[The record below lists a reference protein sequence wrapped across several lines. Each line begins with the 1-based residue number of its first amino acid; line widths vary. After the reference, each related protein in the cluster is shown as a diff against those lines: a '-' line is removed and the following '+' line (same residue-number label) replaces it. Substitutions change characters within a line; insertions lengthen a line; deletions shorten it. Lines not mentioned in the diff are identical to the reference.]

1 MATRLM
7 FKKAIA
13 SSDFSKKKTMKVM
26 RMYAMSRDI
35 QSTSKLIMWGILNSV
50 QRNLVMDCIYVNVI
64 KIGGLDSGH
73 LNLNNITEMNLYLL
87 DFTTID
93 RTYYLASDFCKLSKT
108 DSFKDRLV
116 HGQWFYECCHISYF

>member
-13 SSDFSKKKTMKVM
+13 SSDFSKKNTMKVM

-35 QSTSKLIMWGILNSV
+35 QSTSKLIMRGILNSV
-50 QRNLVMDCIYVNVI
+50 QRNLVMDRIYVNVI
-64 KIGGLDSGH
+64 KIGGLDSGS
-73 LNLNNITEMNLYLL
+73 LNLNNITKMNLYLL

-93 RTYYLASDFCKLSKT
+93 RIILFGNRFL
-108 DSFKDRLV
+108 
-116 HGQWFYECCHISYF
+116 

>member
-13 SSDFSKKKTMKVM
+13 SSDFSKKNTMKVM
-26 RMYAMSRDI
+26 RMYAMSRNI

-64 KIGGLDSGH
+64 KIGGLDSGY
-73 LNLNNITEMNLYLL
+73 LNLNNITKMNLYLL

-93 RTYYLASDFCKLSKT
+93 RTILFGIRFL
-108 DSFKDRLV
+108 
-116 HGQWFYECCHISYF
+116 

>member
-13 SSDFSKKKTMKVM
+13 SSDFSKKTTMKVM

-50 QRNLVMDCIYVNVI
+50 QRNLVMDRIYVNVI
-64 KIGGLDSGH
+64 KIGGLDSGY
-73 LNLNNITEMNLYLL
+73 LNLNNITKMNLYLL

-93 RTYYLASDFCKLSKT
+93 RTILFGIRFL
-108 DSFKDRLV
+108 
-116 HGQWFYECCHISYF
+116 

>member
-13 SSDFSKKKTMKVM
+13 SSDFPKKNTMKVM
-26 RMYAMSRDI
+26 RMYAMSRNI

-50 QRNLVMDCIYVNVI
+50 QRNLVMDRIYVNVI
-64 KIGGLDSGH
+64 KIGGLDSGS
-73 LNLNNITEMNLYLL
+73 LNLNNITKMNLYLL

-93 RTYYLASDFCKLSKT
+93 RTILFGIRFLWIK
-108 DSFKDRLV
+108 
-116 HGQWFYECCHISYF
+116 

>member
-13 SSDFSKKKTMKVM
+13 SSDFPKKNTMKVM
-26 RMYAMSRDI
+26 RMYAMSRNI

-50 QRNLVMDCIYVNVI
+50 QRNLVMDRIYVNVI
-64 KIGGLDSGH
+64 KIGGLDSGY
-73 LNLNNITEMNLYLL
+73 LNLNNITKMNLYLL

-93 RTYYLASDFCKLSKT
+93 RTILFGIRFL
-108 DSFKDRLV
+108 
-116 HGQWFYECCHISYF
+116 

>member
-13 SSDFSKKKTMKVM
+13 SSDFSKKNTMKVM
-26 RMYAMSRDI
+26 RMYAMSRNI

-64 KIGGLDSGH
+64 KIGGLDSGS
-73 LNLNNITEMNLYLL
+73 LNLNNITKMNLYLL

-93 RTYYLASDFCKLSKT
+93 RTILFGIRFLWIK
-108 DSFKDRLV
+108 
-116 HGQWFYECCHISYF
+116 

>member
-50 QRNLVMDCIYVNVI
+50 QRNLVMDRIYVNVI
-64 KIGGLDSGH
+64 KIGGLDSGY
-73 LNLNNITEMNLYLL
+73 LNLNNITKMNLYLL
-87 DFTTID
+87 DFTTLD
-93 RTYYLASDFCKLSKT
+93 RTILFGIRFLWIK
-108 DSFKDRLV
+108 
-116 HGQWFYECCHISYF
+116 

>member
-13 SSDFSKKKTMKVM
+13 SSDFSKKNTMKVM

-50 QRNLVMDCIYVNVI
+50 QRNLVMDRIYVNVI
-64 KIGGLDSGH
+64 KIGGLDSGY
-73 LNLNNITEMNLYLL
+73 LNLNNITKMNLYLL

-93 RTYYLASDFCKLSKT
+93 RTILFGIRFLWIK
-108 DSFKDRLV
+108 
-116 HGQWFYECCHISYF
+116 

>member
-13 SSDFSKKKTMKVM
+13 SSDFSKKNTMKVM

-50 QRNLVMDCIYVNVI
+50 QRNLVMDRIYVNVI
-64 KIGGLDSGH
+64 KIGGLDSGY
-73 LNLNNITEMNLYLL
+73 LNLNNITKMNLYLL

-93 RTYYLASDFCKLSKT
+93 KT
-108 DSFKDRLV
+108 ILFGIRFLWMK
-116 HGQWFYECCHISYF
+116 

>member
-13 SSDFSKKKTMKVM
+13 SSDFSKKNTMKVM

-50 QRNLVMDCIYVNVI
+50 QRNLVMDRIYVNVI
-64 KIGGLDSGH
+64 KIGGLDSGS
-73 LNLNNITEMNLYLL
+73 LNLNNITKMNLYLL

-93 RTYYLASDFCKLSKT
+93 RTILFGIRFLWIK
-108 DSFKDRLV
+108 
-116 HGQWFYECCHISYF
+116 

>member
-64 KIGGLDSGH
+64 KIGGLDSDY
-73 LNLNNITEMNLYLL
+73 LNNITKMNLYLL
-87 DFTTID
+87 DFTTD
-93 RTYYLASDFCKLSKT
+93 NR
-108 DSFKDRLV
+108 
-116 HGQWFYECCHISYF
+116 

>member
-50 QRNLVMDCIYVNVI
+50 QRNLVMDSIYVNVI
-64 KIGGLDSGH
+64 KIGGLDSGY
-73 LNLNNITEMNLYLL
+73 LNNITKMNLYLL

-93 RTYYLASDFCKLSKT
+93 RTILFGIRFL
-108 DSFKDRLV
+108 
-116 HGQWFYECCHISYF
+116 

>member
-13 SSDFSKKKTMKVM
+13 SSDFSKKNTMKVM
-26 RMYAMSRDI
+26 RMYAMSRNI

-50 QRNLVMDCIYVNVI
+50 QRNLVMDSIYVNVI
-64 KIGGLDSGH
+64 KIGGLDSGY
-73 LNLNNITEMNLYLL
+73 LNLNNITKMNLYLL

-93 RTYYLASDFCKLSKT
+93 RTILFGIRFL
-108 DSFKDRLV
+108 
-116 HGQWFYECCHISYF
+116 

>member
-13 SSDFSKKKTMKVM
+13 SSDFSKKNTMKVM

-50 QRNLVMDCIYVNVI
+50 QRNLVMDRIYVNVI
-64 KIGGLDSGH
+64 KIGGLDSGY

-87 DFTTID
+87 DFTTLD
-93 RTYYLASDFCKLSKT
+93 RTILFGIRFLWIK
-108 DSFKDRLV
+108 
-116 HGQWFYECCHISYF
+116 

>member
-13 SSDFSKKKTMKVM
+13 SSDFSKKNTMKVM
-26 RMYAMSRDI
+26 RMYAMSRNI

-50 QRNLVMDCIYVNVI
+50 QRNLVMDRIYVNVI
-64 KIGGLDSGH
+64 KIGGLDSGY

-93 RTYYLASDFCKLSKT
+93 KT
-108 DSFKDRLV
+108 ILFGIRFLWIK
-116 HGQWFYECCHISYF
+116 

>member
-13 SSDFSKKKTMKVM
+13 SSDFSKKNTMKVM
-26 RMYAMSRDI
+26 RMYAMSRNI

-64 KIGGLDSGH
+64 KIGGLDSGY
-73 LNLNNITEMNLYLL
+73 LNLNNITKMNLYLL

-93 RTYYLASDFCKLSKT
+93 RTILFGIRFLWIK
-108 DSFKDRLV
+108 
-116 HGQWFYECCHISYF
+116 

>member
-13 SSDFSKKKTMKVM
+13 SSDFSKKNTMKVM
-26 RMYAMSRDI
+26 RMYAMSRNI

-50 QRNLVMDCIYVNVI
+50 QRNLVMDRIYVNVI

-93 RTYYLASDFCKLSKT
+93 KT
-108 DSFKDRLV
+108 ILFGIRFLWIK
-116 HGQWFYECCHISYF
+116 

>member
-1 MATRLM
+1 MATRFM

-64 KIGGLDSGH
+64 KIGGLDSGY
-73 LNLNNITEMNLYLL
+73 LNLNNITKMNLYLL

-93 RTYYLASDFCKLSKT
+93 RTILFGIRFLWIK
-108 DSFKDRLV
+108 
-116 HGQWFYECCHISYF
+116 

>member
-13 SSDFSKKKTMKVM
+13 SSDFSKKNTMKVM
-26 RMYAMSRDI
+26 RMYAMSRNI

-50 QRNLVMDCIYVNVI
+50 QRNLVMDRIYVNVI
-64 KIGGLDSGH
+64 KIGGLDSGY
-73 LNLNNITEMNLYLL
+73 LNLNNITKMNFYLL

-93 RTYYLASDFCKLSKT
+93 RTILFGIRFLWIK
-108 DSFKDRLV
+108 
-116 HGQWFYECCHISYF
+116 

>member
-13 SSDFSKKKTMKVM
+13 SSDFSKKNTMKVM

-50 QRNLVMDCIYVNVI
+50 QRNLVMDRIYVNVI
-64 KIGGLDSGH
+64 KIGGLDSGY
-73 LNLNNITEMNLYLL
+73 LNLNNITKMNLYLL

-93 RTYYLASDFCKLSKT
+93 RIILFGIRFLWIK
-108 DSFKDRLV
+108 
-116 HGQWFYECCHISYF
+116 

>member
-35 QSTSKLIMWGILNSV
+35 QSTSKLIMWGISNSV

-64 KIGGLDSGH
+64 KIGGLDSGY
-73 LNLNNITEMNLYLL
+73 LNLNNITKMNLYLL

-93 RTYYLASDFCKLSKT
+93 
-108 DSFKDRLV
+108 
-116 HGQWFYECCHISYF
+116 

>member
-13 SSDFSKKKTMKVM
+13 SSDFSKKKPMKVM
-26 RMYAMSRDI
+26 RMYAMSR
-35 QSTSKLIMWGILNSV
+35 STSKLIMWGILNSV

-64 KIGGLDSGH
+64 KIGGLDSGY
-73 LNLNNITEMNLYLL
+73 LNLNNITKMNLYLL

-93 RTYYLASDFCKLSKT
+93 RTILFGIRFL
-108 DSFKDRLV
+108 
-116 HGQWFYECCHISYF
+116 

>member
-13 SSDFSKKKTMKVM
+13 SSDFPKKNTMKVM
-26 RMYAMSRDI
+26 RMYAMSRNI

-50 QRNLVMDCIYVNVI
+50 QRNLVMDRIYVNVI
-64 KIGGLDSGH
+64 KIGGLDSGY
-73 LNLNNITEMNLYLL
+73 LNLNNITKMDLYLL

-93 RTYYLASDFCKLSKT
+93 KT
-108 DSFKDRLV
+108 ILFGIRFLWIK
-116 HGQWFYECCHISYF
+116 

>member
-13 SSDFSKKKTMKVM
+13 SSDFSKKNTMKVM
-26 RMYAMSRDI
+26 RMYAMSRNI

-50 QRNLVMDCIYVNVI
+50 QRNLVMDRIYVNVI
-64 KIGGLDSGH
+64 KIGGLDSGY
-73 LNLNNITEMNLYLL
+73 LNLNNITKMNLYLL

-93 RTYYLASDFCKLSKT
+93 KT
-108 DSFKDRLV
+108 ILFGIRFLWIK
-116 HGQWFYECCHISYF
+116 

>member
-13 SSDFSKKKTMKVM
+13 SSDFPTTKTMKVM

-50 QRNLVMDCIYVNVI
+50 QRNLVMDRIYVNVI
-64 KIGGLDSGH
+64 KIGGLDSGY
-73 LNLNNITEMNLYLL
+73 LNLNNITKMNLYLL

-93 RTYYLASDFCKLSKT
+93 RTILFGIRFLWIK
-108 DSFKDRLV
+108 
-116 HGQWFYECCHISYF
+116 

>member
-13 SSDFSKKKTMKVM
+13 SSDFSKKNTMKVM
-26 RMYAMSRDI
+26 RMYAMSRNI

-64 KIGGLDSGH
+64 KIGGLDSGY
-73 LNLNNITEMNLYLL
+73 LNLNNITKMNLYLL
-87 DFTTID
+87 DFTTLD
-93 RTYYLASDFCKLSKT
+93 RTILFGIRFLWIK
-108 DSFKDRLV
+108 
-116 HGQWFYECCHISYF
+116 

>member
-13 SSDFSKKKTMKVM
+13 SSDFSKKNTMKVM
-26 RMYAMSRDI
+26 RMYAMSRNI

-50 QRNLVMDCIYVNVI
+50 QRNLVMDRIYVNVI
-64 KIGGLDSGH
+64 KIGGLDSGY
-73 LNLNNITEMNLYLL
+73 LNLNNITKMNLYLL

-93 RTYYLASDFCKLSKT
+93 RTILFGIRFLWIK
-108 DSFKDRLV
+108 
-116 HGQWFYECCHISYF
+116 

>member
-13 SSDFSKKKTMKVM
+13 SSDFSKKNTMKVM

-50 QRNLVMDCIYVNVI
+50 QRNLVMDSIYVNVI
-64 KIGGLDSGH
+64 KIGGLDSGY
-73 LNLNNITEMNLYLL
+73 LNLNNITKMNLYLL
-87 DFTTID
+87 DFTTLD
-93 RTYYLASDFCKLSKT
+93 RTILFGIRFLWIK
-108 DSFKDRLV
+108 
-116 HGQWFYECCHISYF
+116 

>member
-13 SSDFSKKKTMKVM
+13 SSDFPKKTTMKVM
-26 RMYAMSRDI
+26 RMYAMSRNI

-64 KIGGLDSGH
+64 KIGGLDSGY
-73 LNLNNITEMNLYLL
+73 LNLNNITKMNLYLL
-87 DFTTID
+87 DFTTLN
-93 RTYYLASDFCKLSKT
+93 RTILFGIRFLWIK
-108 DSFKDRLV
+108 
-116 HGQWFYECCHISYF
+116 

>member
-13 SSDFSKKKTMKVM
+13 SSDFSKKNTMKVM
-26 RMYAMSRDI
+26 RMYAMSRNI

-50 QRNLVMDCIYVNVI
+50 QRNLVMDRIYVNVI
-64 KIGGLDSGH
+64 KIGGLDSGY
-73 LNLNNITEMNLYLL
+73 LNLNNITKMNLYLL

-93 RTYYLASDFCKLSKT
+93 
-108 DSFKDRLV
+108 
-116 HGQWFYECCHISYF
+116 

>member
-13 SSDFSKKKTMKVM
+13 SSDFSKKNTMKVM
-26 RMYAMSRDI
+26 RMYAMSRNI
-35 QSTSKLIMWGILNSV
+35 QSTSELIMWGILNSV

-64 KIGGLDSGH
+64 KIGGLDSGY
-73 LNLNNITEMNLYLL
+73 LNLNNITKMNLYLL

-93 RTYYLASDFCKLSKT
+93 KT
-108 DSFKDRLV
+108 ILFGIRFLWIK
-116 HGQWFYECCHISYF
+116 

>member
-13 SSDFSKKKTMKVM
+13 SSDFSKKNTMKVM
-26 RMYAMSRDI
+26 RMYAMSRNI

-50 QRNLVMDCIYVNVI
+50 QRNLVMDRIYVNVI
-64 KIGGLDSGH
+64 KIGGLDSGY
-73 LNLNNITEMNLYLL
+73 LNLNNITKMNLYLL

-93 RTYYLASDFCKLSKT
+93 RTILFGIRFL
-108 DSFKDRLV
+108 
-116 HGQWFYECCHISYF
+116 